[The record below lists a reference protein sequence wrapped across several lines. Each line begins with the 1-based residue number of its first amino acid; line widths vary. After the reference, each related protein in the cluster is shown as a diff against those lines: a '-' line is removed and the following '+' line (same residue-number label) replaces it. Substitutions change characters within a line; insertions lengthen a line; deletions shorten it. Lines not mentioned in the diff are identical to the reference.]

1 MVDSAVDAAL
11 AVLAENLENLLLLS
25 VVVAPNAALA
35 LSVVVALSVAL
46 APSVVV
52 ALSAA
57 LAPSVVV
64 APNVEL
70 VRF

>member
-1 MVDSAVDAAL
+1 MVESAVDAAL

-25 VVVAPNAALA
+25 AVVAPSAALA
-35 LSVVVALSVAL
+35 LSAAL

-57 LAPSVVV
+57 LAPSAVV